1 VAGAQPDGRGRVGP
15 DVLDG
20 IDGRAAFVSGAGQG
34 IGRAIAERLA
44 AEGAR
49 VAVNDIDAAR
59 ASAVAEAIGGL
70 AAPFDVSDSAAVA
83 GGLAE
88 CERRLGPIDL
98 LVANHAHM
106 TMGPFLE
113 QAETELFR
121 HLEVNLLGTAW
132 LIRACAPAMAGRGY
146 GRIVAIASEWGQIGW
161 PEATEYAAS
170 KGAIIALVKS
180 VAREWASAG
189 VAVNAVG
196 PGVTDTPQLDVD
208 AGAAGLTHEEM
219 VAVYARDIPLGRV
232 GRPEDVAAT
241 VAFLLSTPAIAFV
254 GQVLGPNGGSTRI

>member
-1 VAGAQPDGRGRVGP
+1 
-15 DVLDG
+15 VLDG
-20 IDGRAAFVSGAGQG
+20 IDGRVAFVSGAGQG
-34 IGRAIAERLA
+34 IGRATAERLA

-49 VAVNDIDAAR
+49 VCVNDIDRAR
-59 ASAVAEAIGGL
+59 ATAAAEAIGGF
-70 AAPFDVSDSAAVA
+70 AVPFDVSDSAAVRD
-83 GGLAE
+83 GLAS
-88 CERRLGPIDL
+88 CEREVGPIDL
-98 LVANHAHM
+98 LVANHAYM

-113 QAETELFR
+113 QDDAELAR
-121 HLEVNLLGTAW
+121 HLAVNLLGTAW
-132 LIRACAPAMAGRGY
+132 LMRACAPAMAGRGY

-170 KGAIIALVKS
+170 KGGIIALVKS
-180 VAREWASAG
+180 VARQYAGAG

-219 VAVYARDIPLGRV
+219 VATYALEIPLGRV
-232 GRPEDVAAT
+232 GLPADVAAT